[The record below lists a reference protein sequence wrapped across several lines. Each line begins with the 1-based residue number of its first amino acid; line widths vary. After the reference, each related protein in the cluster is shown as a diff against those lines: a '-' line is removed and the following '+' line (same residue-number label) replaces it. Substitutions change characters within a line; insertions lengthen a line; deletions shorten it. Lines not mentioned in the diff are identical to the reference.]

1 MTTPAIPGEH
11 PPTKL
16 RCAARCFFDRDLFEA
31 SREPTTDQAQPGRNV
46 PTRHATCSNSTGM
59 SLVRAALDRLF
70 PPDPGWLRL
79 VAAASATLAGLA
91 TFVIVAL
98 MGTVADVPAIDRV
111 LGFAIAL
118 FIASTVRDSN
128 TRRKL
133 TTIAIGGAGAC
144 ASTIV
149 AALLINQPIA
159 DSVLMPAMMFVIAFF
174 SVRGPRHG
182 SIGMV
187 SLIAYLI
194 ALVSKQPA
202 ETLPLRLLVIV
213 AAAAVAA
220 LVRCVL
226 IPERPEAEIER
237 LRHAVQSG
245 LGKVLAPI
253 AAAVDTGAWTAAS
266 RRSLRRQISKL
277 DEIIMIVQARFV
289 SFVQQPARQG
299 WNWLQLLEIQLAT
312 RRVGQIALQD
322 LGAPEERAALLSRIE
337 LIGAGGKQAPPCAAP
352 GRLSE
357 ALDMLGH
364 ALSEAPA
371 GEVDYPASA
380 PPAPAAGWRPALQT
394 AAASALAIACS
405 ELILPDRWY
414 WAAFAAFVM
423 FRETRSRGESVAKGI
438 AFVTGTS
445 AGLVA
450 GLSLATLL
458 SGHELA
464 SLAAIVIAVFL
475 AFQASLIAY
484 GVMVFWITVILGLM
498 FGMMGYFTFDLLLVR
513 LEESAIGVASGV
525 LVACLVL
532 VRHERDV
539 TEEAATAFLRAL
551 RELLRSA
558 AAVLIEGKPAR
569 GLASRIL
576 ITGQRFRELTT
587 AAAFG
592 QSRFGMARR
601 ERLRRRVMVLGA
613 CENWGRELGKICLRS
628 GRIEDAG
635 LAKIAAHALSRT
647 DATLGCLTGAPSS
660 KAHTTVG
667 ADTANEVVPPE
678 PSDPNSQ
685 AVRLLLRLNA
695 ALDRVAAI
703 RDARAS
709 PRREDSS
716 VPCRAL
722 DQ

>member
-1 MTTPAIPGEH
+1 
-11 PPTKL
+11 
-16 RCAARCFFDRDLFEA
+16 
-31 SREPTTDQAQPGRNV
+31 
-46 PTRHATCSNSTGM
+46 M

-98 MGTVADVPAIDRV
+98 MGAVADVPAIDRF

-128 TRRKL
+128 TGWKL

-149 AALLINQPIA
+149 AALLINLPIA
-159 DSVLMPAMMFVIAFF
+159 DAVLMPAMMFVTAFF

-182 SIGMV
+182 SIGLV
-187 SLIAYLI
+187 SLIAYLV

-213 AAAAVAA
+213 TAAAVAA

-237 LRHAVQSG
+237 LHHAVQSG
-245 LGKVLAPI
+245 LGKVLALV
-253 AAAVDTGAWTAAS
+253 AAAVDAGAWTAAS
-266 RRSLRRQISKL
+266 RRGLRRQISQL
-277 DEIIMIVQARFV
+277 DEIIMIVQARLA
-289 SFVQQPARQG
+289 SLVQQPACRGSG
-299 WNWLQLLEIQLAT
+299 WGWLQLLEIQLAT
-312 RRVGQIALQD
+312 RRVGQIALRD

-337 LIGAGGKQAPPCAAP
+337 LIGTGGQQAPPCAAP
-352 GRLSE
+352 GRLGG

-364 ALSEAPA
+364 TLSETPA
-371 GEVDYPASA
+371 GEADYPASV

-405 ELILPDRWY
+405 EMILPDRWY

-423 FRETRSRGESVAKGI
+423 FRETRSRGESVAKGM
-438 AFVTGTS
+438 AFVAGTS

-450 GLSLATLL
+450 GLLLGMLL

-475 AFQASLIAY
+475 AFQANLIAY

-532 VRHERDV
+532 VRHEGDV

-551 RELLRSA
+551 RELVRSA

-569 GLASRIL
+569 GVASRIL
-576 ITGQRFRELTT
+576 ITGQRFRELNT
-587 AAAFG
+587 AAGFG
-592 QSRFGMARR
+592 QSRFGIARR

-613 CENWGRELGKICLRS
+613 CENWGRELGTICLRS
-628 GRIEDAG
+628 GRIKDAG
-635 LAKIAAHALSRT
+635 LAKIAAHARARA
-647 DATLGCLTGAPSS
+647 DATLACLTGAPPST
-660 KAHTTVG
+660 AYAAEG
-667 ADTANEVVPPE
+667 ADTANEVFPAGPD
-678 PSDPNSQ
+678 DPNYQ
-685 AVRLLLRLNA
+685 AVRLLLRLEA
-695 ALDRVAAI
+695 ALDRVAAK

-709 PRREDSS
+709 
-716 VPCRAL
+716 VW
-722 DQ
+722 